1 VRRFVGALPA
11 CVVLAVTG
19 SSAPA
24 QSQSPYTPLPP
35 FEAVV
40 DQFVDVAFSNEY
52 GPSQGIVQKWSVAPN
67 IAFFA
72 SPDYDAAPHLTR
84 FDGLATEIADL
95 TGLAIE
101 LTPKSRPVSLRV
113 GFYPRSDFH
122 KLPIAQDSADVQRF
136 LNTSACVALA
146 MTTSG
151 TSGEIGTG
159 AIVIGTDISPGL
171 QRHCILE
178 EFVQVLGLPN
188 DACHYRPSLFCEDDM
203 VNDMT
208 PADQILLK
216 ALYDNRIVAGTRRN
230 DALPLVRQVIL
241 ELYSRFEA
249 SRSVI
254 STAMPR
260 L

>member
-1 VRRFVGALPA
+1 MRKLVGALPV

-19 SSAPA
+19 LSLPA
-24 QSQSPYTPLPP
+24 HSQSPYAPLPP

-40 DQFVDVAFSNEY
+40 DQFVDVAFSNEH
-52 GPSQGIVQKWSVAPN
+52 GPSRGIVQKWSVPPTMG
-67 IAFFA
+67 FFA
-72 SPDYDAAPHLTR
+72 RPDYDAAPHLTR
-84 FDGLATEIADL
+84 FDGVAAEIADL
-95 TGLAIE
+95 TGLALE
-101 LTPKSRPVSLRV
+101 LTPKARPVSLRV

-122 KLPIAQDSADVQRF
+122 KLPIAQDTADVQRF
-136 LNTSACVALA
+136 LNTSACVALT

-216 ALYDNRIVAGTRRN
+216 ALYDDRIVAGTRRDN
-230 DALPLVRQVIL
+230 ALPLVRQVIF
-241 ELYSRFEA
+241 ELYGRFET

-254 STAMPR
+254 STVTPR